1 MNGTEIVVAPATII
15 EPTPGHAGNT
25 LTFSYDYADEWLGW
39 IRDRQKTTQ
48 EGYTVCVKCFI
59 EWLQDNGITQPT
71 RDDVM
76 AYRDWLGTPH
86 PDRRS
91 KDGDIITFTADTRAR
106 YFRVCKSFFKWLYT
120 YGHYYDVAA
129 NIRSPK
135 TNSDTFKRDAL
146 QRDEVREILDSID
159 RSTEKGKRDYALILL
174 AVTGAHRII
183 ELQRADIG
191 DLEKA
196 GGKWRFWYQGKGH
209 ESKDKPKNLAPEV
222 VEAIEDYLDARG
234 CHASGAPL
242 FAAVASNAK
251 PGGGRLTE
259 PSISRIIK
267 TAMVAAGYDSKRKTA
282 HSLRHTGV
290 TLDRKAGAST
300 EEARLF
306 AGHSSITMTQRYD
319 HALEQE
325 EARDSERV
333 YGYIF
338 NQEQVVDFS
347 QRAAELMSRIP
358 ASKKEQA
365 IAMLE
370 ALAE

>member
-1 MNGTEIVVAPATII
+1 MTSTAIEVAPATII
-15 EPTPGHAGNT
+15 QPMGGEAF
-25 LTFSYDYADEWLGW
+25 TFHYDYADMWLDW
-39 IRDRQKTTQ
+39 IRDRQETTQ
-48 EGYTVCVKCFI
+48 QGYNVCVKCFI

-71 RDDVM
+71 REDVM
-76 AYRDWLGTPH
+76 NYRKWLETPH

-91 KDGDIITFTADTRAR
+91 GEGSGKIITFSADTRAR
-106 YFRVCKSFFKWLYT
+106 YFRVCKMLFKWLYT
-120 YGHYYDVAA
+120 YGYYYDVAA

-135 TNSDTFKRDAL
+135 TNSDTFMRDAL
-146 QRDEVREILDSID
+146 QSDEVREILESID

-191 DLEKA
+191 DIEKV
-196 GGKWRFWYQGKGH
+196 GGKYRFWYQGKGH
-209 ESKDKPKNLAPEV
+209 ESKDKKKNMAPEV

-234 CHASGAPL
+234 CHTANAPL
-242 FAAVASNAK
+242 FAAVESNAK

-259 PSISRIIK
+259 PSVSRIIK
-267 TAMVAAGYDSKRKTA
+267 KAMVAAGYDSKRKTA

-306 AGHSSITMTQRYD
+306 AGHSSIVMTQRYD

-325 EARDSERV
+325 EARDAERV
-333 YGYIF
+333 YSYIF

>member
-1 MNGTEIVVAPATII
+1 MTSTALAVAPATII
-15 EPTPGHAGNT
+15 QPTTDHDGQAV
-25 LTFSYDYADEWLGW
+25 TFSYGYADEWLQW
-39 IRDRQKTTQ
+39 IADRQASTQ
-48 EGYTVCVKCFI
+48 QGYNVCLKCFI
-59 EWLQDNGITQPT
+59 QWLQDNGITQPT
-71 RDDVM
+71 RDDVI
-76 AYRDWLGTPH
+76 AYRQWLGTPH

-91 KDGDIITFTADTRAR
+91 GQVITFSADTRAR
-106 YFRVCKSFFKWLYT
+106 YFRVCKMFFRWLYT

-129 NIRSPK
+129 NVRSPK

-191 DLEKA
+191 DIEQV
-196 GGKWRFWYQGKGH
+196 GGKWRMWYQGKGH
-209 ESKDKPKNLAPEV
+209 ESKDKTKNLDARV
-222 VEAIEDYLDARG
+222 VEAVEDYLDARG

-242 FAAVASNAK
+242 FAAIASNAK

-267 TAMVAAGYDSKRKTA
+267 KAMVAAGYDSRRKTA

-290 TLDRKAGAST
+290 TLDRKAGASMQ
-300 EEARLF
+300 EAKQH
-306 AGHSSITMTQRYD
+306 AGHSSIAITQIYD
-319 HALEQE
+319 HVLEQE

-333 YGYIF
+333 YSYIF
-338 NQEQVVDFS
+338 DEEQVVDFS
-347 QRAAELMSRIP
+347 QRAAELMGRIP
-358 ASKKEQA
+358 ASKREQA